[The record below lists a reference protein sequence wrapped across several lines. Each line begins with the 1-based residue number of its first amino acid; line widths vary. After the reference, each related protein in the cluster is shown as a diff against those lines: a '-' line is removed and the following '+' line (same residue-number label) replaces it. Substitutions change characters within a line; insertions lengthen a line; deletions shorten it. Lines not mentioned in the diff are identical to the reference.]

1 MFVSGP
7 QDDLSLLQE
16 CKMMSCDFTCPA
28 VIYLT
33 PVSVRLC
40 LASGFQFAI
49 VQEETG

>member
-7 QDDLSLLQE
+7 QDDLSLSE
-16 CKMMSCDFTCPA
+16 KCKVMSCDFTCPA

-33 PVSVRLC
+33 SVSAGLC
-40 LASGFQFAI
+40 LAPGYHFAI